1 MPLLTDA
8 RRRRFL
14 QRIALGAV
22 AIPLARL
29 APAVAA
35 ALPHLSPDDPIAKS
49 LDYTPDASGIDPNKE
64 TAYVA
69 GSHCGACQLFH
80 ASQAQGDWAPCDIF
94 TTRAVNK
101 GGWCR
106 SFTP

>member
-8 RRRRFL
+8 YRRRLL

-29 APAVAA
+29 APAAA
-35 ALPHLSPDDPIAKS
+35 APLPHLSPDDPIAKS
-49 LDYTPDASGIDPNKE
+49 LDYTPDASRIDPGKE
-64 TAYVA
+64 SAFVA
-69 GSHCGACQLFH
+69 GSHCSKCQLFH
-80 ASQAQGDWAPCDIF
+80 AAQAQGDWAPCDIF

-106 SFTP
+106 SFTA